1 MTKWRIPLFDTRFD
15 AEELEA
21 VQRPLKAR
29 WLTMGEEVLKLEE
42 ELREATGAAHAIAVT
57 NGTAALQLASAALD
71 LGPGDE
77 VLCPTLTFV
86 ATANAPRSLG
96 ARVHLCDSVG
106 GDDLTVDP
114 ASLETAIT
122 EKTRAMLVVHYAG
135 FPCRMGQIMK
145 LADSRGIPVI
155 EDCAHALFTRYQGKT
170 LGLHGRV
177 GCFSFYSNKNA
188 TSGEGGALL
197 TNDAEL
203 AAKLRLLRSHGMT
216 VPTLDR
222 HRGIA
227 TSYDVVLPGY
237 NCRMDEIRA
246 ALMRVQLRKLPGFLA
261 RRRELFARYAELL
274 RGTSIQVPFDGP
286 RFAEGLHDTA
296 VHIMPT
302 ILPRGVER
310 AAVMAGL
317 KEAGIQTSIHYPLI
331 HRFAAYRDQMRD
343 LARTSDLGDRELTLP
358 LYPAMSDQD
367 VNTVVAELLKSVEA
381 YQC

>member
-1 MTKWRIPLFDTRFD
+1 MSRWRIPLFDTRFE

-21 VQRPLKAR
+21 VQRPLKAC

-42 ELREATGAAHAIAVT
+42 ELRAASGAEHAIACS
-57 NGTAALQLASAALD
+57 NGTAALQMACAALD
-71 LGPGDE
+71 LGPGAE

-96 ARVHLCDSVG
+96 ATVRLCDSTG
-106 GDDLTVDP
+106 PDDLTIDVD
-114 ASLETAIT
+114 AIRSAIT
-122 EKTRAMLVVHYAG
+122 ERTRGILVVHFAG
-135 FPCRMGQIMK
+135 FPCRMEKI
-145 LADSRGIPVI
+145 LEIAAERGIPVI
-155 EDCAHALFTRYQGKT
+155 EDCAHALFTRYRGKT

-188 TSGEGGALL
+188 TSGEGGALI

-203 AAKLRLLRSHGMT
+203 AARLRLLRSHGMT

-246 ALMRVQLRKLPGFLA
+246 ALMRVQLSRLPGFLA
-261 RRRELFARYAELL
+261 RRREVFRRYVELL
-274 RGTSIQVPFDGP
+274 KDTPIHVPFANS
-286 RFAEGLHDTA
+286 RFAPGLEDTA
-296 VHIMPT
+296 IHIMPT
-302 ILPRGVER
+302 LLPVGVDR
-310 AAVMAGL
+310 AAVMARL
-317 KEAGIQTSIHYPLI
+317 KEEGIQTSIHYPPI
-331 HRFAAYRDQMRD
+331 HHFSAYRDGHTGLD
-343 LARTSDLGDRELTLP
+343 RTGALGARELTVP
-358 LYPAMSDQD
+358 FYPTMKDEDIQ
-367 VNTVVAELLKSVEA
+367 TVVAELLKSVEA

>member
-1 MTKWRIPLFDTRFD
+1 M
-15 AEELEA
+15 EEIL
-21 VQRPLKAR
+21 
-29 WLTMGEEVLKLEE
+29 
-42 ELREATGAAHAIAVT
+42 
-57 NGTAALQLASAALD
+57 
-71 LGPGDE
+71 
-77 VLCPTLTFV
+77 
-86 ATANAPRSLG
+86 
-96 ARVHLCDSVG
+96 
-106 GDDLTVDP
+106 
-114 ASLETAIT
+114 
-122 EKTRAMLVVHYAG
+122 
-135 FPCRMGQIMK
+135 K

-155 EDCAHALFTRYQGKT
+155 EDCAHALFTRYGNRT

-188 TSGEGGALL
+188 TSGEGGGLL
-197 TNDAEL
+197 TNDGEL

-222 HRGIA
+222 HKGIA

-237 NCRMDEIRA
+237 NCRLDEIRA
-246 ALMRVQLRKLPGFLA
+246 ALMRAQLRKLPGYLA

-274 RGTSIQVPFDGP
+274 RGTSIQVPFDNP
-286 RFAEGLHDTA
+286 RFVGGLNDTA
-296 VHIMPT
+296 VHIMPVL
-302 ILPRGVER
+302 LPSGVDR

-331 HRFAAYRDQMRD
+331 HRFAAYRDQNRD
-343 LARTSDLGDRELTLP
+343 LTRTADLGDRELTLP